1 MICLLRNVIYDD
13 LPSKKWWFMM
23 IYIFE
28 MVISIP
34 FCVSLPKGQLVNITL
49 ISLRFMAMKSQQ
61 AASTSYKLDSWH
73 SVKHR

>member
-1 MICLLRNVIYDD
+1 MIYLLNMVIYDD

-34 FCVSLPKGQLVNITL
+34 KCEFAKGSVGKHNSNFTPIYGNEKPTTSIHQL
-49 ISLRFMAMKSQQ
+49 
-61 AASTSYKLDSWH
+61 
-73 SVKHR
+73 